1 MAVTTAT
8 RKYNIIYVYSV
19 PYEDHKGL
27 LKIGKAEVDVEEDY
41 YPSPNDEKSCRKAYF
56 RTTWYGW
63 L

>member
-41 YPSPNDEKSCRKAYF
+41 YP
-56 RTTWYGW
+56 
-63 L
+63 